1 MTAKKATGVYLSQK
15 NLRFKKQVVDCLQA
29 NCSLAEVA
37 AITGYKKGSFS
48 KKVVALFSNNYSD
61 LKKTFISDTE
71 SLEILEDMPQVDDLG
86 VVVDPHDDKKFSLL
100 IARTNRE
107 DKEQAAWMQ
116 MVQNQIQ
123 TRRLMV
129 ALAYPRQ

>member
-1 MTAKKATGVYLSQK
+1 MTITKTGVYLSQK

-29 NCSLAEVA
+29 NCSLAEA
-37 AITGYKKGSFS
+37 SAITGYKKGSFS
-48 KKVVALFSNNYSD
+48 KKVVALFGNNYSG
-61 LKKTFISDTE
+61 LKKAFISDTE
-71 SLEILEDMPQVDDLG
+71 SLEILEAVPQMDDLG

-100 IARTNRE
+100 IATTKRE